1 MVWPPAT
8 LASWSAPALWRFP
21 HELARI
27 TGSASVF
34 AKKLRRDKGS
44 LALPSVFICVH
55 PWLKFFV
62 GFGDIWQIDL

>member
-1 MVWPPAT
+1 
-8 LASWSAPALWRFP
+8 
-21 HELARI
+21 LARI